1 MVMSYP
7 SDSHGVFRDAYK
19 SLINSDLVLNS
30 LDDPLLQSFHCC
42 GVPSEFSVKGF
53 FTGVE
58 AEGESSPIRKL
69 FSFSTFEGV
78 LSEL

>member
-1 MVMSYP
+1 
-7 SDSHGVFRDAYK
+7 
-19 SLINSDLVLNS
+19 VLNS

-58 AEGESSPIRKL
+58 AEGKSVPIRKL